1 MCVGD
6 ACKSARYIWLLSSLH
21 PRDNKERAVTLTR
34 NMTETELSLPGI
46 IIKKDALA
54 GNVAYRLKVSVTQ
67 AHGPPGVSSYQFRMN
82 APPEGGKCAV
92 KPLNGS
98 ALKTLFNIQCSGWKV
113 RFDSGVFVL

>member
-1 MCVGD
+1 M
-6 ACKSARYIWLLSSLH
+6 
-21 PRDNKERAVTLTR
+21 AVTLTR
-34 NMTETELSLPGI
+34 NMTETELNLPGI

-67 AHGPPGVSSYQFRMN
+67 AHGPAGISSYQFRMN
-82 APPEGGKCAV
+82 APPEGGQCTV

-113 RFDSGVFVL
+113 RFDSGIFVL